1 MDKDELRN
9 YIKGLRNSM
18 PAVEKSK
25 YDEIIYKK
33 VISSEYYKRAKVLF
47 IYVSFEKE
55 VDTHRIIN
63 YSIANNKIVCVP
75 KVINVSEGM
84 KAVRIS
90 SMNELKKGHF
100 GVLEPESFLNE
111 VKPDEIDLIII
122 PGLAFDKSHG
132 RIGYGRGYYD
142 RFLKSSKKD
151 AAKVGLGYHFQL
163 ISKVPM
169 GDKDE
174 PVDNIITD

>member
-18 PAVEKSK
+18 PTVEKSK

-111 VKPDEIDLIII
+111 VKPDEIDLII
-122 PGLAFDKSHG
+122 
-132 RIGYGRGYYD
+132 
-142 RFLKSSKKD
+142 
-151 AAKVGLGYHFQL
+151 
-163 ISKVPM
+163 
-169 GDKDE
+169 
-174 PVDNIITD
+174 